1 LYEDAVEAFGG
12 STAAEEA
19 KWFPLCGTLADPSK
33 FAEKA
38 AVVKAAQRDVGLLRD
53 QCKVDIIASEVTG
66 HFMRRS
72 GAKALAR
79 RGFSLSRIQY
89 FGRWGGPTVMIYVEE
104 ALDESAELRGAEASW
119 EEVKLEMAKLVREAQ
134 RFGGPLAGPDTG
146 HQSMLQL
153 MDAAAGSKRKRAAS
167 GVTDVGLQA
176 LRDHVMQSDLLSRS
190 TARMAAELQSLI
202 KPAAVINRETAS
214 AHAVAP
220 RFGLTPWHWK
230 TACGWR
236 WPRSPAAEP
245 VTEDTPLA
253 GISVCGRCQR
263 YFAMNKLPGNVAA
276 LVTASRSELQ

>member
-1 LYEDAVEAFGG
+1 
-12 STAAEEA
+12 
-19 KWFPLCGTLADPSK
+19 
-33 FAEKA
+33 
-38 AVVKAAQRDVGLLRD
+38 
-53 QCKVDIIASEVTG
+53 
-66 HFMRRS
+66 
-72 GAKALAR
+72 
-79 RGFSLSRIQY
+79 
-89 FGRWGGPTVMIYVEE
+89 MIYVEE

-276 LVTASRSELQ
+276 LVMASRSELQ